1 MAKKYEFRPD
11 KPQINLLSKL
21 YITQTQRKNIL
32 KWFLYAMILLVLSLV
47 QDVILCRFRLFGA
60 TTELVPCA
68 IILICIMEGTE
79 RGSLFALIASLAYLF
94 SGTAPGTY
102 AMVLITVLAVF
113 ACMFRQGYLRKGFSA
128 AMLCTCVAIFAYEMA
143 LFGIGVF
150 LGLTYPGRFVG
161 FCITAGLSMLAAP
174 VLYPLVQFIG
184 SIGGDIWKE

>member
-1 MAKKYEFRPD
+1 MKKYEFRPD
-11 KPQINLLSKL
+11 KPQVNLLSKL
-21 YITQTQRKNIL
+21 YITEIQRKNIL

-47 QDVILCRFRLFGA
+47 QDVILCRFRILGA

-68 IILICIMEGTE
+68 IILICVLEGTE
-79 RGSLFALIASLAYLF
+79 KGSLFALIGALAYLF
-94 SGTAPGTY
+94 SGTAPGAY

-128 AMLCTCVAIFAYEMA
+128 AMLCTCAAIFIYEMA
-143 LFGIGVF
+143 LFGIGLF
-150 LGLTYPGRFVG
+150 LGLTHAGRFVG

-174 VLYPLVQFIG
+174 VLYPLVQLIG

>member
-94 SGTAPGTY
+94 SGTAAGTY
-102 AMVLITVLAVF
+102 AMVLITVLAGF

>member
-1 MAKKYEFRPD
+1 MKKYEFRPD
-11 KPQINLLSKL
+11 KPQVNILSKL
-21 YITQTQRKNIL
+21 YITELQRRNIL

-47 QDVILCRFRLFGA
+47 QDVILCRFRILGA

-68 IILICIMEGTE
+68 IILICILEGTE
-79 RGSLFALIASLAYLF
+79 RGSLFALIGSLAYLF
-94 SGTAPGTY
+94 SGTAPGAY

-128 AMLCTCVAIFAYEMA
+128 AMLCACAAIFIYEMA
-143 LFGIGVF
+143 LFGIGLF
-150 LGLTYPGRFVG
+150 LGLTHAGRFVG

-174 VLYPLVQFIG
+174 VLYPLVQLIG

>member
-11 KPQINLLSKL
+11 KPQVNILSKI
-21 YITQTQRKNIL
+21 YITELQRKNIL
-32 KWFLYAMILLVLSLV
+32 KWFLYAMVLLVLSLV

-68 IILICIMEGTE
+68 IMLICILEGTE

-94 SGTAPGTY
+94 SGTAPGAY
-102 AMVLITVLAVF
+102 AMVLLTMCAVF

-128 AMLCTCVAIFAYEMA
+128 AMLCTGIAIFVYEMA
-143 LFGIGVF
+143 LFGIGLF
-150 LGLTYPGRFVG
+150 LGLTYPGRLIG
-161 FCITAGLSMLAAP
+161 FCTTAVLSLLVAP
-174 VLYPLVQFIG
+174 VLYPLIQLIG